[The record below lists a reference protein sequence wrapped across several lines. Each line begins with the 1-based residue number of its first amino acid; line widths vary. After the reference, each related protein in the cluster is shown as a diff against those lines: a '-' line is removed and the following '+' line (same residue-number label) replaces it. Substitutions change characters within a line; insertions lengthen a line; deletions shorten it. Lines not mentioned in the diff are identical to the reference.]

1 MAGWE
6 FVDPLTGLALG
17 PHAYGPVASGTAS
30 TPWPARL
37 RYLHGE
43 SGSGRPANAL
53 VLEISEDLGLTWRPA
68 VTEFTLAITAISNP
82 PSDPL
87 FLETVRS
94 LGRGSRWQL
103 APFRAG
109 CSIDLAVTVTPDKRT
124 GAAEQPLRFRLGI
137 DETPYRAV
145 AEVPDWPV
153 GVLSGIGVPG
163 VRETILAPTLTNG
176 TDEVTLGAHQYVHD
190 GIRHELAAGAVALS
204 QDDGAGATLAAA
216 QEYVAVLTVGSNGR
230 TVTKGAKAT
239 AGSAVAPALP
249 AGEKPEA
256 TVRVPY
262 GGVIVSSTLHAISG
276 RCAVSLVSGL
286 TVAVQPGRVSLPG
299 WLAEPSAVQE
309 ITVPDGSV
317 PATGSVTCVAVANLI
332 DGETVTIAGKT
343 YEFDVAGNGVAGG
356 NVAVDVSAL
365 TTASEVATALALAI
379 YDEGDCGLV
388 WDGVSATI
396 ELVRSIGGAAG
407 NEAGSDTVADAG
419 FVYTGLSGGADGT
432 VTVRLNDAAAASTTE
447 GAALA
452 VATTGGGAILSL
464 VDARRLLGLEPI
476 RISIPGAETVANARA
491 AIYIPHPWAVDT
503 GDLECRVPSV
513 GATGSTA
520 IELELDGT
528 PIATG
533 SVAAQASSG
542 VLTFTSF
549 SGEPGWLTVDF
560 TGGVTGGTPP
570 ADFEVILWIARRG

>member
-17 PHAYGPVASGTAS
+17 PHAYGTVASGTAS

-53 VLEISEDLGLTWRPA
+53 VLEVSEDLGLTWRPA
-68 VTEFTLAITAISNP
+68 VTEFTLAITGVANP

-94 LGRGSRWQL
+94 LGRGSRWAL

-109 CSIDLAVTVTPDKRT
+109 CSIDLSVTVTPDKRT

-145 AEVPDWPV
+145 AEVPDGPV

-176 TDEVTLGAHQYVHD
+176 TDEVTLGAHTYVHD

-204 QDDGAGATLAAA
+204 QDDGDAATLEETE
-216 QEYVAVLTVGSNGR
+216 EYVAVSTVGASGR

-239 AGSAVAPALP
+239 AGTAVAPALP

-262 GGVIVSSTLHAISG
+262 GGVIVSSTLHAVSG
-276 RCAVSLVSGL
+276 RCAVSVVSGL
-286 TVAVQPGRVSLPG
+286 TVAVQPGRASLPG
-299 WLAEPSAVQE
+299 WLAEPSTVQE
-309 ITVPDGSV
+309 IEVPDD
-317 PATGSVTCVAVANLI
+317 ATT
-332 DGETVTIAGKT
+332 TI
-343 YEFDVAGNGVAGG
+343 
-356 NVAVDVSAL
+356 
-365 TTASEVATALALAI
+365 
-379 YDEGDCGLV
+379 
-388 WDGVSATI
+388 
-396 ELVRSIGGAAG
+396 
-407 NEAGSDTVADAG
+407 
-419 FVYTGLSGGADGT
+419 
-432 VTVRLNDAAAASTTE
+432 RLNASAAASTTE

-452 VATTGGGAILSL
+452 VATAAAGAITSL
-464 VDARRLLGLEPI
+464 VEARRLVGLEPI
-476 RISIPGAETVANARA
+476 RISIPGNEAVADARA
-491 AIYIPHPWAVDT
+491 SFFIPFPWAVDT

-513 GATGSTA
+513 GATGATA

-533 SVAAQASSG
+533 TIAAQASSG
-542 VLTFTSF
+542 NLTFTTF

-560 TGGVTGGTPP
+560 TAGVSGGTPP
-570 ADFEVILWIARRG
+570 ADFEVILWAARRSA

>member
-30 TPWPARL
+30 TPWPVRL

-53 VLEISEDLGLTWRPA
+53 VMEVSEDLGVTWRPA
-68 VTEFTLAITAISNP
+68 VTEFTLAITAVANP

-94 LGRGSRWQL
+94 LGRGSRWPL

-109 CSIDLAVTVTPDKRT
+109 CSIDLAVTATPDKRT

-145 AEVPDWPV
+145 AEVPDGPV
-153 GVLSGIGVPG
+153 GILSGIGVPG

-176 TDEVTLGAHQYVHD
+176 TDEVTLGAHTYVHD
-190 GIRHELAAGAVALS
+190 GIRHELTGGAVALS

-216 QEYVAVLTVGSNGR
+216 QEYLAVLTVGANGR
-230 TVTKGAKAT
+230 TVTKGVKAT
-239 AGSAVAPALP
+239 AGTAIAPTLP

-262 GGVIVSSTLHAISG
+262 GGVIVSSTLHAVSG
-276 RCAVSLVSGL
+276 RCAVSVVSGL

-299 WLAEPSAVQE
+299 WMAEPSTVQE
-309 ITVPDGSV
+309 ITLPDGSV
-317 PATGSVTCVAVANLI
+317 AATGSVTCVAVANLI
-332 DGETVTIAGKT
+332 DGETVPIAGT
-343 YEFDVAGNGVAGG
+343 VYEFDVAGNGVGGG
-356 NVAVDVSAL
+356 NTAVDVSTL
-365 TTASEVATALALAI
+365 TTAAEVAGALAAAI
-379 YDEGDCGLV
+379 VGVGDVDATDNL
-388 WDGVSATI
+388 DGTISLTHATP
-396 ELVRSIGGAAG
+396 GAAG

-419 FVYTGLSGGADGT
+419 FVYTGLSGGADAT
-432 VTVRLNDAAAASTTE
+432 VTVRLNASAAASTTE

-452 VATTGGGAILSL
+452 VATTAAGAILSL
-464 VDARRLLGLEPI
+464 VEARRLVGLEPI
-476 RISIPGAETVANARA
+476 RISIPGAEAVADARA
-491 AIYIPHPWAVDT
+491 AIYIPFPWAVDT

-513 GATGSTA
+513 GATGATA

-533 SVAAQASSG
+533 TIAAQASSG
-542 VLTFTSF
+542 TLTFTTF
-549 SGEPGWLTVDF
+549 SGDPGWLTVDV
-560 TGGVTGGTPP
+560 TGGVSGGTPP
-570 ADFEVILWIARRG
+570 ADFEVILWAARRSA

>member
-17 PHAYGPVASGTAS
+17 PHAYGTVASGTAS

-53 VLEISEDLGLTWRPA
+53 VMEVSEDLGVTWRPA
-68 VTEFTLAITAISNP
+68 VTEFTLAITAVANP

-94 LGRGSRWQL
+94 LGRGSRWPL

-109 CSIDLAVTVTPDKRT
+109 CSIDLAVTATPDKRT

-145 AEVPDWPV
+145 AEVPDGPV
-153 GVLSGIGVPG
+153 GILSGIGVPG

-176 TDEVTLGAHQYVHD
+176 TDEVTLGAHTYVHD

-216 QEYVAVLTVGSNGR
+216 QEYIAVLTVGANGR

-239 AGSAVAPALP
+239 AGTAVAPALP

-262 GGVIVSSTLHAISG
+262 GGVIVSSTLHAVSG
-276 RCAVSLVSGL
+276 RCAVSVVSGL
-286 TVAVQPGRVSLPG
+286 TVAVQPGRVSLQG
-299 WLAEPSAVQE
+299 WLAEPSTVQE
-309 ITVPDGSV
+309 ITVPDGSI

-332 DGETVTIAGKT
+332 DGETVPIAGT
-343 YEFDVAGNGVAGG
+343 VYEFDVAGNGVGGG
-356 NVAVDVSAL
+356 NTAVDVSTL
-365 TTASEVATALALAI
+365 TTAAEVAGALAAAI
-379 YDEGDCGLV
+379 VGVGAVGATDNLDGTISLV
-388 WDGVSATI
+388 HATP
-396 ELVRSIGGAAG
+396 GAAW

-419 FVYTGLSGGADGT
+419 FVYTGLSGGTDGT
-432 VTVRLNDAAAASTTE
+432 VTVRL
-447 GAALA
+447 GA
-452 VATTGGGAILSL
+452 TGAPSL
-464 VDARRLLGLEPI
+464 VDGAPLATVVTAAGDIVSVTDARRLLGLTEI
-476 RISIPGAETVANARA
+476 RLRQRGNETAGT
-491 AIYIPHPWAVDT
+491 AVDSVYLPYAWAADS
-503 GDLECRVPSV
+503 GEVRVRTAST
-513 GATGSTA
+513 GATGST
-520 IELELDGT
+520 DVSVGS
-528 PIATG
+528 IATG
-533 SVAAQASSG
+533 SIAAQGTSAA
-542 VLTFTSF
+542 LTFTGY
-549 SGEPGWLTVDF
+549 SGAAGWLTLDVDAI
-560 TGGVTGGTPP
+560 TSGGTRA
-570 ADFEVILWIARRG
+570 ADVEVILWIARRG